1 MKFGFGIQLWLR
13 NNHLEN
19 FYRMLVELA
28 LEGLDGF
35 ETSHG
40 FLVDWY
46 GGKPKELRKILDML
60 GLEVSSYYYGAEYYD
75 KESREASIKE
85 LKRRADFMAEL
96 GYQNVLLDGGRKIP
110 GMDARRL
117 DDYIKLIAET
127 ANSLGEYANSLGL
140 TLSWHQHWGSVFEVQ
155 APFHRLME
163 LTDPKIVGFC
173 CDVGQL
179 TLGDFNVTET
189 VERYAS
195 QGRIR
200 FMHYKDLTG
209 DGRPEKRLWDGYDAP
224 SDMGAYNVDSKYR
237 WVELGRGCVDF
248 VGVTKILQKYG
259 YDGWLVDDFDFTG
272 YEPRVSV
279 RACKAYIN
287 NALGI
292 KTARDLNENSK

>member
-35 ETSHG
+35 ECSHG

-46 GGKPKELRKILDML
+46 GGKTKELRKILDML
-60 GLEVSSYYYGAEYYD
+60 GLEVSSYYYGGEYYD
-75 KESREASIKE
+75 KDGREASINE
-85 LKRRADFMAEL
+85 MKRRINFMSEL
-96 GYQNVLLDGGRKIP
+96 GYGNVLLDGGRKIP
-110 GMDARRL
+110 GLDAQQF
-117 DDYIKLIAET
+117 DDYIKQIAET
-127 ANSLGEYANSLGL
+127 ANGLGEYARSHGV

-163 LTDPKIVGFC
+163 LTDPNLVGFC

-179 TLGDFNVTET
+179 TLGDFDVLET

-209 DGRPEKRLWDGYDAP
+209 DGRPAGRLWDGYDVP
-224 SDMGAYNVDSKYR
+224 GDMGAYNVDSKYR

-248 VGVTKILQKYG
+248 VGVTKILQKHG

-272 YEPRVSV
+272 YEPRSSV
-279 RACKAYIN
+279 RACKNYIN
-287 NALGI
+287 YALGI
-292 KTARDLNENSK
+292 KTARDLKEIK